1 MRAKDR
7 GTVQIVLV
15 WTAAPLLVG
24 GFIALSLQVKV
35 GDGTIGLLG
44 TLLGVILT
52 SAVTYTN
59 HWYRTDNQLRTA
71 RMCVTNDLRHW
82 LRAALGQVYD
92 MRNLESSDGNA
103 GQFHTTLPSLRFE
116 TDLGH
121 IAVLD
126 TDTSQKLFELIHA
139 IQSANDEIAGH
150 AEFVGHAEAGEL
162 FNARCAELFLAAL
175 QVYKDLCGNVGW
187 KANAFSAE
195 SEDMMRGEVEE
206 YRKSQ
211 IPGEVPFSD

>member
-1 MRAKDR
+1 MQAQDR

-15 WTAAPLLVG
+15 WTAVPLLVG
-24 GFIALSLQVKV
+24 GLIALSLQVKL
-35 GDGTIGLLG
+35 GEGTIGLLG
-44 TLLGVILT
+44 TLLGVVLT

-71 RMCVTNDLRHW
+71 RMCVANDLRHW
-82 LRAALGQVYD
+82 LRATRGQVDD
-92 MRNLESSDGNA
+92 MHNLESSDGNA

-139 IQSANDEIAGH
+139 KESANGEVAGY
-150 AEFVGHAEAGEL
+150 AEFVGDAEAGEL
-162 FNARCAELFLAAL
+162 FNARSAELFLTAL
-175 QVYKDLCGNVGW
+175 QIYKDLCANVGW
-187 KANAFSAE
+187 KANAFSVE
-195 SEDMMRGEVEE
+195 TEDLMRGEVEK
-206 YRKSQ
+206 YRMSQ
-211 IPGEVPFSD
+211 IPGEVPFGD